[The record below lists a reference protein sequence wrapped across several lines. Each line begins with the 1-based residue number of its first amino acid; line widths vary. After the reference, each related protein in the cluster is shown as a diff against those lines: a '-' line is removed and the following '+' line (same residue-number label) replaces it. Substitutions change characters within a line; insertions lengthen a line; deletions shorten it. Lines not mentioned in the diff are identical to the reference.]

1 MCGLPGGAN
10 DSIGPAPP
18 RATREVRLLLGS
30 LWLACPAAT
39 PVVSP
44 QASSEM
50 NGVLKREQ
58 SPEGIGRQ
66 RPGCATKAGALDRLR
81 SDVGIV
87 YGPSGRVALAITV
100 DEIDEVVWTVDNPAL
115 LAISALADALVEAL
129 APPRP

>member
-1 MCGLPGGAN
+1 M
-10 DSIGPAPP
+10 PP

-50 NGVLKREQ
+50 IGVLKREQ
-58 SPEGIGRQ
+58 SPEGIGRH